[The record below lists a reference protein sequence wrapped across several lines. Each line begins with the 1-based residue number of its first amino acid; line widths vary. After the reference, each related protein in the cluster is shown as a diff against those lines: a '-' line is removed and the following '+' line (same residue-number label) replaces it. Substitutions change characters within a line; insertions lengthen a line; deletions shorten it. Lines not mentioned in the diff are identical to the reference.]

1 MHRIPKVLDKSGSA
15 DTVGNALQTL
25 LAWIGAYISLL
36 MISGMQHWFGL
47 PYSIPMLLSTFGPT
61 CALVFGLP
69 TLPAS
74 QPLNGIGKIAKFAK
88 FAPSVHRSPYR
99 QLHWCTAM
107 PKLCANVI
115 TQWRIAFH
123 K

>member
-1 MHRIPKVLDKSGSA
+1 MQTQKS
-15 DTVGNALQTL
+15 ALQTL

-36 MISGMQHWFGL
+36 LISGMQHWFGL

-74 QPLNGIGKIAKFAK
+74 QPLNGIGKL
-88 FAPSVHRSPYR
+88 PR
-99 QLHWCTAM
+99 LLTL
-107 PKLCANVI
+107 PKLLQA
-115 TQWRIAFH
+115 
-123 K
+123 